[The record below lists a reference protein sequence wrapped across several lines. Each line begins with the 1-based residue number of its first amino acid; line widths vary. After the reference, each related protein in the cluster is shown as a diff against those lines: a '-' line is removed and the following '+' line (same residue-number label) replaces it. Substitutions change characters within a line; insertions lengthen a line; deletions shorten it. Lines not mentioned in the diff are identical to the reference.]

1 MFDYHVHT
9 EFSVDCNAPMQAS
22 CEAAIAAGV
31 TEIAFT
37 DHVDHQPED
46 PGYGYYRIDDY
57 FASLDAVREQ
67 FEGKLTILAG
77 VEIDFHTDTA
87 GAVETFVRQYG
98 DRYDFVIGSVHYG
111 AGGALIYPAYFEEKD
126 VDAVF
131 EEYFSEVIAAAR
143 TGWFD
148 TIGHLDIPKRYLPA
162 SQRNYDPARYRELL
176 QPVFETLI
184 DSGVAFEINTSGI
197 RQAPK
202 TSLPGPAI
210 VRWYAN
216 VGGVNITTGTDSHG
230 PRTVG
235 AGLPETLSML
245 QLCGITSIMS
255 FRSRVGTPVSIDH
268 LFPGISA
275 VDNTAG

>member
-22 CEAAIAAGV
+22 CEAAVAAGV
-31 TEIAFT
+31 IEIAFT

-57 FASLDAVREQ
+57 FASLDAARAQ

-77 VEIDFHTDTA
+77 VEIDYHTDTA
-87 GAVETFVRQYG
+87 GAVEAFVRQYG
-98 DRYDFVIGSVHYG
+98 NRYDFVIGSVHYG
-111 AGGALIYPAYFEEKD
+111 AGGALIYPAYFEENA

-131 EEYFSEVIAAAR
+131 EEYFLEVMAAAR

-162 SQRNYDPARYRELL
+162 SLRNYDPVRYRELL

-216 VGGVNITTGTDSHG
+216 AGGVNITTGTDSHG

-245 QLCGITSIMS
+245 QLCGIPTVLSY
-255 FRSRVGTPVSIDH
+255 RSRVGTPVSIDD
-268 LFPGISA
+268 LFPVNSA

>member
-22 CEAAIAAGV
+22 CEAAVAAGV

-46 PGYGYYRIDDY
+46 PGFGYYRIDDY
-57 FASLDAVREQ
+57 FASLEVVRAQ
-67 FEGKLTILAG
+67 FEGRLTILAG
-77 VEIDFHTDTA
+77 VEIDFHSETT
-87 GAVETFVRQYG
+87 GPVETFVRRYG

-111 AGGALIYPAYFEEKD
+111 AGGALIYPAYFEKTA
-126 VDAVF
+126 VDTVF
-131 EEYFSEVIAAAR
+131 EDYFSEVMAAAR

-162 SQRNYDPARYRELL
+162 SKRNYDPVRYRELL

-184 DSGVAFEINTSGI
+184 NSGVAFEINTSGI

-216 VGGVNITTGTDSHG
+216 AGGVNITTGTDSHG
-230 PRTVG
+230 PRTVA
-235 AGLPETLSML
+235 AGLPETLNML
-245 QLCGITSIMS
+245 QLCGIQSILS
-255 FRSRVGTPVSIDH
+255 FRTRVGTPVSIGD
-268 LFPGISA
+268 LLPANSA
-275 VDNTAG
+275 AGNTSS